1 MELIETIIIFEIL
14 MVSLFSEQLDNLA
27 GVPGLEPGNAGIK
40 TLCLNQLGYT
50 PNNHLHIYLL

>member
-1 MELIETIIIFEIL
+1 MI
-14 MVSLFSEQLDNLA
+14 SLFSEQLDNLA

>member
-1 MELIETIIIFEIL
+1 MIFEI
-14 MVSLFSEQLDNLA
+14 VIVVIFSKQLKILA

-50 PNNHLHIYLL
+50 P

>member
-1 MELIETIIIFEIL
+1 
-14 MVSLFSEQLDNLA
+14 MVLLFSGQLKKMA

-50 PNNHLHIYLL
+50 PYNYQCA